1 MKIQWSNPA
10 SVTSA
15 LTALLGAVVA
25 VLATVQP
32 GFHLPTSVEA
42 SLGSVGVIVAAAAGI
57 AHTWHLTR
65 AHVAKVAAEASIVAA
80 ATPVEPAAKTIASL
94 IPPAPTTG
102 TAAPATVTTTS
113 ATV

>member
-42 SLGSVGVIVAAAAGI
+42 SLSSVGVIVAAAAGI

-65 AHVAKVAAEASIVAA
+65 THVAKVAAEASIVAA

-94 IPPAPTTG
+94 IPPAPA
-102 TAAPATVTTTS
+102 TAAPTATVTTTS